1 MGVEQNQAL
10 HPHRRQLRA
19 HLVDQIQK
27 QRS

>member
-10 HPHRRQLRA
+10 HPHRRQLHA